1 MRKKDLDEVIGD
13 LLSLTPLIRRSIH
26 RKLLKAAFTKVEA
39 DVGMPHL
46 EIMKILEVEG
56 TRHIAEIGE
65 RLQIPKPQMTH
76 LIDRLENLGIVRRE
90 SDENDRRITNV
101 VLTDRGR
108 TIVQEIDENLYDG
121 ISDTLSCLSD
131 TELRDLSL
139 SLKKL
144 RDLLDKIS

>member
-1 MRKKDLDEVIGD
+1 MRKKELDEVIGN
-13 LLSLTPLIRRSIH
+13 LLSLTPLVRRSIH
-26 RKLLKAAFTKVEA
+26 RKLLKVAFTRVEA

-46 EIMKILEVEG
+46 EIMKTLEMEG

-65 RLQIPKPQMTH
+65 SLQIPKPQMTH
-76 LIDRLENLGIVRRE
+76 LIDRLEKLDIVQRQPDT
-90 SDENDRRITNV
+90 SDRRITNV

-108 TIVQEIDENLYDG
+108 SIVQEIDENLYAS
-121 ISDTLSCLSD
+121 ISETLACLSD

-144 RDLLDKIS
+144 GDLLKKL

>member
-13 LLSLTPLIRRSIH
+13 LLSITPRVRRSIH
-26 RKLLKAAFTKVEA
+26 RKLLKAAFDKVEE

-65 RLQIPKPQMTH
+65 VLHIPKPQMTH
-76 LIDRLENLGIVRRE
+76 LIDRLESLGIVERR
-90 SDENDRRITNV
+90 SDTNDRRITNV
-101 VLTDRGR
+101 VLTDHGR
-108 TIVQEIDENLYDG
+108 SIVHDIDENLYAG
-121 ISDTLSCLSD
+121 IGETLACLSD
-131 TELRDLSL
+131 AELRDLSV

-144 RDLLDKIS
+144 GDLLDKL

>member
-1 MRKKDLDEVIGD
+1 MRKKELDEVIGD

-26 RKLLKAAFTKVEA
+26 RKLLKAAFTKVEEE
-39 DVGMPHL
+39 VGMPHL
-46 EIMKILEVEG
+46 EIMKTLEVEG

-76 LIDRLENLGIVRRE
+76 LIDRLENLDIVRRE
-90 SDENDRRITNV
+90 SDTNDRRITNV

-108 TIVQEIDENLYDG
+108 KIVQEIDENLYEG
-121 ISDTLSCLSD
+121 ISDTLACLTD
-131 TELRDLSL
+131 DELRDLSL

>member
-26 RKLLKAAFTKVEA
+26 RKLLKAAFTKVEE

-65 RLQIPKPQMTH
+65 HLQIPKPQMTH
-76 LIDRLENLGIVRRE
+76 LIDRLEKLGIVQRR
-90 SDENDRRITNV
+90 SDTSDRRITNV
-101 VLTDRGR
+101 VLTDHGR
-108 TIVQEIDENLYDG
+108 SIVQDIDENLYEG
-121 ISDTLSCLSD
+121 ISETLACLSD
-131 TELRDLSL
+131 AELRDLSL

-144 RDLLDKIS
+144 GDLLNKL

>member
-26 RKLLKAAFTKVEA
+26 RKLLKAAFTKVEE

-56 TRHIAEIGE
+56 VRHIAEIGE
-65 RLQIPKPQMTH
+65 LLQIPKPQMTH
-76 LIDRLENLGIVRRE
+76 LIDRLEKLDIVYRQP
-90 SDENDRRITNV
+90 DTNDRRIINV
-101 VLTDRGR
+101 ILTDRGR
-108 TIVQEIDENLYDG
+108 AIVHEIDENLYAS
-121 ISDTLSCLSD
+121 ISETLSCLSD
-131 TELRDLSL
+131 AEIRDLAQ

-144 RDLLDKIS
+144 GDLLNKL

>member
-26 RKLLKAAFTKVEA
+26 RKLLKAAFTKVEE
-39 DVGMPHL
+39 DVSMPHL

-65 RLQIPKPQMTH
+65 HLQIPKPQMTH
-76 LIDRLENLGIVRRE
+76 LIDRLEKLGIVQRQ
-90 SDENDRRITNV
+90 SDTSDRRITNV
-101 VLTDRGR
+101 VLTDHGR
-108 TIVQEIDENLYDG
+108 DIVHDIDENLYTG
-121 ISDTLSCLSD
+121 ISETLACLSD

-144 RDLLDKIS
+144 GDLLNKL

>member
-1 MRKKDLDEVIGD
+1 MRKKELDEVIGN
-13 LLSLTPLIRRSIH
+13 LLSLTPLVRRSIH
-26 RKLLKAAFTKVEA
+26 RKLLKVAFTRVEA

-46 EIMKILEVEG
+46 EIMKTLEMEG

-65 RLQIPKPQMTH
+65 SLQIPKPQMTH
-76 LIDRLENLGIVRRE
+76 LIDRLEKLDIVQRKPDT
-90 SDENDRRITNV
+90 SDRRITNV

-108 TIVQEIDENLYDG
+108 SIVQEIDENLYAS
-121 ISDTLSCLSD
+121 ISETLACLSD

-144 RDLLDKIS
+144 GDLLKKL

>member
-26 RKLLKAAFTKVEA
+26 RKLLKAAFTKVEE

-65 RLQIPKPQMTH
+65 HLQIPKPQMTH
-76 LIDRLENLGIVRRE
+76 LIDRLEKLGIVQRQ
-90 SDENDRRITNV
+90 SDSSDRRITNV
-101 VLTDRGR
+101 VLTDHGR
-108 TIVQEIDENLYDG
+108 TIVHDIDENLYAS
-121 ISDTLSCLSD
+121 IAETLACLSD
-131 TELRDLSL
+131 AELRDLSV

-144 RDLLDKIS
+144 GDLLTKL

>member
-1 MRKKDLDEVIGD
+1 MRKKEMDEVIGD

-46 EIMKILEVEG
+46 EIMKILEIRG
-56 TRHIAEIGE
+56 TLHIAEIGE
-65 RLQIPKPQMTH
+65 SLQIPKPQMTH
-76 LIDRLENLGIVRRE
+76 LIDRLEALGVVRRE
-90 SDENDRRITNV
+90 SDTSDRRITNV

-108 TIVQEIDENLYDG
+108 TIVQEIDENLYEG
-121 ISDTLSCLSD
+121 ISETLSCLSD
-131 TELRDLSL
+131 DELRDLSL

-144 RDLLDKIS
+144 GDLLNKI

>member
-1 MRKKDLDEVIGD
+1 MRKKELDEVIGD
-13 LLSLTPLIRRSIH
+13 LLSITPLIRRSIH
-26 RKLLKAAFTKVEA
+26 RKLLKAAFNKVDT

-46 EIMKILEVEG
+46 EIMKILEVGG

-65 RLQIPKPQMTH
+65 HLQIPKPQMTH
-76 LIDRLENLGIVRRE
+76 LIDRLEKLGIVKRQ
-90 SDENDRRITNV
+90 SDTSDRRITNV

-108 TIVQEIDENLYDG
+108 TIVQEIDENLYEG
-121 ISDTLSCLSD
+121 ISETLACLSD

-144 RDLLDKIS
+144 GDLLNKI

>member
-13 LLSLTPLIRRSIH
+13 LLSLTPLIRRSVH
-26 RKLLKAAFTKVEA
+26 RKLLKAAFTKVEE

-76 LIDRLENLGIVRRE
+76 LIDRLEKLGIVQRQ
-90 SDENDRRITNV
+90 SATSDRRITNV
-101 VLTDRGR
+101 VLTDHGR
-108 TIVQEIDENLYDG
+108 DIVHDIDENLYTG
-121 ISDTLSCLSD
+121 ISETLSCLSD
-131 TELRDLSL
+131 AELRDLSV

-144 RDLLDKIS
+144 GDLLNKL

>member
-1 MRKKDLDEVIGD
+1 MRKKELDEVIGN
-13 LLSLTPLIRRSIH
+13 LLSLTPLVRRSIH
-26 RKLLKAAFTKVEA
+26 RKLLKVAFTRVEA

-46 EIMKILEVEG
+46 EIMKTLEMEG

-65 RLQIPKPQMTH
+65 SLQIPKPQMTH
-76 LIDRLENLGIVRRE
+76 LIDRLEKLDIVQRQPDT
-90 SDENDRRITNV
+90 SDRRITNV

-108 TIVQEIDENLYDG
+108 TIVQEIDENLYAS
-121 ISDTLSCLSD
+121 ISETLACLSD

-144 RDLLDKIS
+144 GDLLKKL

>member
-26 RKLLKAAFTKVEA
+26 RKLLKAAFTKVEE

-65 RLQIPKPQMTH
+65 HLQIPKPQMTH
-76 LIDRLENLGIVRRE
+76 LIDRLEKLGIVQRQ
-90 SDENDRRITNV
+90 SDTSDRRITNV
-101 VLTDRGR
+101 VLTDHGR
-108 TIVQEIDENLYDG
+108 DIVHDIDENLYTG
-121 ISDTLSCLSD
+121 ISETLACLSD

-144 RDLLDKIS
+144 GDLLNKL

>member
-26 RKLLKAAFTKVEA
+26 RKLLKAAFTKVEE

-65 RLQIPKPQMTH
+65 HLQIPKPQMTH
-76 LIDRLENLGIVRRE
+76 LIDRLEKLGIVQRR
-90 SDENDRRITNV
+90 SDTSDRRITNV
-101 VLTDRGR
+101 VLTDHGR
-108 TIVQEIDENLYDG
+108 SIVQDIDESLYEG
-121 ISDTLSCLSD
+121 ISETLACLSD
-131 TELRDLSL
+131 AELRDLSL

-144 RDLLDKIS
+144 GDLLNKL